1 MPKRMTPTLNLAPV
15 VHILLASLLLA
26 GCSVGMAM
34 SGKPD
39 PNISALAVGQSRDI
53 VVLNL
58 GQPTKTLLADNK
70 RTDVFELERGN
81 QQSIGRATGHAVMD
95 LLTLGGWELIGTPI
109 EGVAGDTITLQIEYD
124 EENTVKSVK
133 TVDSNQAFYL
143 IEITGEKHKQRHRL
157 AGIMSS

>member
-1 MPKRMTPTLNLAPV
+1 MWKHMV
-15 VHILLASLLLA
+15 VTCNVVPALYLLLASLFLA

-39 PNISALAVGQSRDI
+39 PNIGALDMGQSRD
-53 VVLNL
+53 VVILNL

-81 QQSIGRATGHAVMD
+81 EQSIGRATGHAVMD

-109 EGVAGDTITLQIEYD
+109 EGFAGDTITLQIEYD
-124 EENTVKSVK
+124 EEDKVKSVK
-133 TVDSNQAFYL
+133 TLAADQAF
-143 IEITGEKHKQRHRL
+143 
-157 AGIMSS
+157 

>member
-109 EGVAGDTITLQIEYD
+109 EGFAGDTITLQIEYD
-124 EENTVKSVK
+124 EENKVKSVK
-133 TVDSNQAFYL
+133 TVDSNQAF
-143 IEITGEKHKQRHRL
+143 
-157 AGIMSS
+157 